1 MTPLMEAVTQVRGQA
16 GARQTARHDTAI
28 VSGNGGVLDHHATLV
43 LGNPLDWHA
52 VAGTATL
59 VTWAADDGA
68 STAPELADAAGDGEV
83 IAIVELDE
91 GLWLHAALP
100 GVDRDA
106 LVAGMALRVE
116 FLPLGGGEPVPVFV
130 PAG

>member
-1 MTPLMEAVTQVRGQA
+1 MRLERDDHSAA
-16 GARQTARHDTAI
+16 YFDAARQGRLVVRHCAVCGRLFPPYQHECPD
-28 VSGNGGVLDHHATLV
+28 GD
-43 LGNPLDWHA
+43 PLDWHA

-106 LVAGMALRVE
+106 LVAGMAFRVE